1 MDPKITFEAAI
12 TDTKSTIYRTVMNLL
27 LQGFSCLIGNLICFF
42 PNFEDLY
49 RFLYDNDKDKLQYEI
64 DLFSNTLT
72 FCPLK
77 SKYRMKSYDDL
88 PFQKLNSKVIKN
100 SEYLKNWTFYKKIN
114 KFSDICP
121 EEILE
126 MPLNRFFWLGN
137 QNITNVWNE
146 TGRKVNPDSSKCPIK
161 GIFRSDLA
169 DINQI
174 EDADNIEKL
183 KKK

>member
-1 MDPKITFEAAI
+1 
-12 TDTKSTIYRTVMNLL
+12 
-27 LQGFSCLIGNLICFF
+27 
-42 PNFEDLY
+42 
-49 RFLYDNDKDKLQYEI
+49 
-64 DLFSNTLT
+64 
-72 FCPLK
+72 
-77 SKYRMKSYDDL
+77 MKSYDDL

-126 MPLNRFFWLGN
+126 MPLNRFFGLGIKIL
-137 QNITNVWNE
+137 QI
-146 TGRKVNPDSSKCPIK
+146 KVNPDSSKCPIK